1 MKWQTDV
8 KERITSHFDE
18 VISTS
23 YTTREGTKGCQKHSQ
38 DAQGLGGMQ
47 THATSQQTV
56 IDQDEL
62 RRRRIA
68 KRMAIEEKDERFI
81 YVIRPLQRRLRDL
94 GPDPGYTTENWMA
107 CLQNLALTSV
117 YQGKDSI

>member
-1 MKWQTDV
+1 MKRQTDA
-8 KERITSHFDE
+8 KEHIISHSDE

-47 THATSQQTV
+47 SHATSQQTV
-56 IDQDEL
+56 NNQDKL
-62 RRRRIA
+62 HHRRIA
-68 KRMAIEEKDERFI
+68 KRMAIEEKDKRFI

-107 CLQNLALTSV
+107 CLQNLALPLV
-117 YQGKDSI
+117 Y